1 MKKLIILTLA
11 SVFIFSCKTEKKS
24 DRNIV
29 IGDTITTSSGL
40 KYIHLKEGFGRKAE
54 TGSKVKVYTDLYL
67 NDADTT
73 IWRTADDKDSVF
85 TFIHR
90 KTSLIKGFTELYD
103 YLYEGDEVIA
113 ILPDSLAYGEKGSGT
128 VPPRATLVYNPLVV
142 KYVSVPKESLID
154 TLLAISK
161 NDKASTAISFYEKAV
176 KGELPEEYHT
186 ELEDVVDVLNE
197 FRKDSLYIPMEVF
210 SNYFSSKDL
219 DDSMKQMVS
228 YYNVTALQQQ
238 GKIKDAIKLVKPLTK
253 QKLNQDYWKNAL
265 KELQNE
271 LKK

>member
-1 MKKLIILTLA
+1 MI
-11 SVFIFSCKTEKKS
+11 
-24 DRNIV
+24 
-29 IGDTITTSSGL
+29 L
-40 KYIHLKEGFGRKAE
+40 KY
-54 TGSKVKVYTDLYL
+54 SK
-67 NDADTT
+67 
-73 IWRTADDKDSVF
+73 KDW
-85 TFIHR
+85 
-90 KTSLIKGFTELYD
+90 
-103 YLYEGDEVIA
+103 
-113 ILPDSLAYGEKGSGT
+113 T

-142 KYVSVPKESLID
+142 KYVSEPKESLID
-154 TLLAISK
+154 TLVAISK

-238 GKIKDAIKLVKPLTK
+238 GKIKDAIKLVKPLTE